1 MANEK
6 SPLLKEY
13 IIKIPADK
21 QEIIDGVYLGLG
33 INIASPYKPGTRW
46 SNPNLKPYAY
56 MCQKPRRC

>member
-21 QEIIDGVYLGLG
+21 QEILDDE
-33 INIASPYKPGTRW
+33 NK
-46 SNPNLKPYAY
+46 
-56 MCQKPRRC
+56 